1 VKYTRPITRDT
12 TSQIQR
18 WLLHISISITKMW
31 GPDGRHNMWLLEISR
46 LCSSVWI
53 S

>member
-18 WLLHISISITKMW
+18 
-31 GPDGRHNMWLLEISR
+31 
-46 LCSSVWI
+46 
-53 S
+53 